1 MQTLL
6 EITGLTTTFSSSTET
21 VTAVDRVDLHID
33 RGEIVCLVGESGCG
47 KSVTALSIMG
57 LLPSPPA
64 KITAGSILFKGA
76 DLRSLSEKQLR
87 RIRGKEI
94 AMIFQEPMTSL
105 NPVFTIGSQIMEAI
119 QLHQSLPKADA
130 KARVIELLKTVAIPD
145 PEQRF
150 REYPHQLSGGMRQR
164 AMIAMALA
172 CNPDLLIADEPT
184 TALDVTIQAQIL
196 ELLLRLREE
205 FGLAILLITHDLGIV
220 AETADRVAVMYAG
233 RLVETASALD
243 LFAEPLHP
251 YSQGLIQ
258 SAKLIGNSDLND
270 KKTYHASTQ
279 TTRPDRKKLP
289 AIDGSVPP
297 LSALPPGCAFS
308 PRCRYATEACSLP
321 SAVKTMHE
329 PRPSRFVRCI
339 LYESANS

>member
-1 MQTLL
+1 MQTIL
-6 EITGLTTTFSSSTET
+6 EIKGLTATFSSSTET
-21 VTAVDRVDLHID
+21 VTAVDNVDLHID
-33 RGEIVCLVGESGCG
+33 RGEILCLVGESGCG

-57 LLPSPPA
+57 LLQSPPA
-64 KITAGSILFKGA
+64 KITAGSILFKGTN
-76 DLRSLSEKQLR
+76 LRSLSDKHLR

-105 NPVFTIGSQIMEAI
+105 NPVFTIGSQIMESI
-119 QLHQSLPKADA
+119 LLHQSIPRREAR
-130 KARVIELLKTVAIPD
+130 ARVLDLLKTVAIPD

-164 AMIAMALA
+164 VMIAMALA

-196 ELLLRLREE
+196 ELLLQLREQ

-233 RLVETASALD
+233 RLVESAAAAD
-243 LFAEPLHP
+243 LFASPLHP

-258 SAKLIGNSDLND
+258 SAKLMGSSDSVDDYTSL
-270 KKTYHASTQ
+270 SFSQ
-279 TTRPDRKKLP
+279 TKRSSRKKLP
-289 AIDGSVPP
+289 AIDGSVPS
-297 LSALPPGCAFS
+297 LSSLPPGCAFA
-308 PRCRYATEACSLP
+308 PRCRYATEACSHP
-321 SAVKTMHE
+321 SAVEFMHE
-329 PRPSRFVRCI
+329 PRPGRFVRCL
-339 LYESANS
+339 LYESSDS